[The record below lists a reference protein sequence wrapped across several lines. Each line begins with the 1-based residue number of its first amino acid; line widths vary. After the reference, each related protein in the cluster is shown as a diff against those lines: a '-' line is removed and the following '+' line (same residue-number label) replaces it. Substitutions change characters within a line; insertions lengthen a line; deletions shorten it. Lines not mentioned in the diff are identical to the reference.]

1 MKHGQGRCLYNLSD
15 GLQIGVELLGHQNT
29 HKERELTSHLMQLF
43 FCCVEFLAKLPPKA
57 T

>member
-1 MKHGQGRCLYNLSD
+1 MKDGQGGVYNLS
-15 GLQIGVELLGHQNT
+15 GCLQIGVELLGHQNT
-29 HKERELTSHLMQLF
+29 HEERKLTSHLMQLF